1 MDAMGRVVLCVCVL
15 LFMAQVRSSHI
26 PREMNRTLQDLRHH
40 YKIPKKERYNGEP
53 VFPRETFKVKE
64 VRKVFLG
71 GILETYDTLLKKMLE
86 KLPTPGPN
94 MDSPANANSNTGS
107 SDTVRNGL
115 SYILDKV
122 NTLKDKHYQ
131 EQEKLL
137 TKLQSLRNITTDDL
151 VVQSKALAELPWLY
165 EEASSLVNNDKR
177 RRRRRQTER
186 AQKQA
191 KVRKG

>member
-40 YKIPKKERYNGEP
+40 Y
-53 VFPRETFKVKE
+53 